1 MRKINKIIL
10 HCSATPEGKNFK
22 AKDIKAWHISR
33 GWSDIGYHFIID
45 LDGTIEPGRD
55 INKIGSHCLG
65 QNKDSIGICY
75 IGGCDANMKAK
86 DTRTEAQKSALIDL
100 VYDIMQQYHLT
111 LNQVYCHNQFNPG
124 KECPSYNIN
133 TFKKEFRE
141 SGLI

>member
-10 HCSATPEGKNFK
+10 HCSATPEGKDFR
-22 AKDIKAWHISR
+22 AKDIDLWHRKR
-33 GWSDIGYHFIID
+33 GFKSIGYHYVVD
-45 LDGTIEPGRD
+45 LDGTIEKGRPE
-55 INKIGSHCLG
+55 NEIGSHCL
-65 QNKDSIGICY
+65 NHNSNSIGICY

-111 LNQVYCHNQFNPG
+111 LNQVYCHNQFSN
-124 KECPSYNIN
+124 KQCPSFNIN

>member
-10 HCSATPEGKNFK
+10 HCSATPEGKDFR
-22 AKDIKAWHISR
+22 AKDILVWHKQR
-33 GWSDIGYHFIID
+33 GYKTIGYHYVVD
-45 LDGTIEPGRD
+45 LDGTIEKGRPEEE
-55 INKIGSHCLG
+55 IGSHCLG